1 MATRNVEDVKVYV
14 DDKGLIHVDNAII
27 TSKNFSGVEKRNPHN
42 PKQVVNSK
50 GNRNFSI
57 ILNEEAADLLSN
69 YRIKGE
75 DDKKFKIQVKL
86 PTADAED
93 QTPKIYMS
101 IKVSYHYDQDGKPM
115 WFNPTINQ
123 YSSKGKTEKTE
134 KNVDSIDDVYI
145 DKADLVFSARPYDVN
160 GKVGL
165 AADLRKLN
173 YLIKEDDL
181 DAKWDQTYLT
191 DDPTDMVE
199 EMPFD

>member
-14 DDKGLIHVDNAII
+14 DDKGLIHIDNAII
-27 TSKNFSGVEKRNPHN
+27 TSKNFSGVEKRNPRN

-57 ILNEEAADLLSN
+57 ILNEAGADLLSN

-75 DDKKFKIQVKL
+75 GEKAFKIQVKL
-86 PTADAED
+86 PAPDAED

-101 IKVSYHYDQDGKPM
+101 IKVSYHYDQDGKGM
-115 WFNPTINQ
+115 WFNPDINQ
-123 YSSKGKTEKTE
+123 YSSKGKTKKTE

-145 DKADLVFSARPYDVN
+145 DKADLIFSARPYDVN

-181 DAKWDQTYLT
+181 DSKWDQTYTT